1 MALEVGDYMIF
12 GTLMFIINIVN
23 IIVFNSSY
31 STIPVVGT
39 LIKWIIILLTNT
51 TLLIT
56 IINRIMNSNKSD
68 SNDSNDFTPDEQNYN
83 TVLVIASLIFIVL
96 WILLLIISEDILEDY
111 YLSLII

>member
-1 MALEVGDYMIF
+1 MTLDVNDYMIF
-12 GTLMFIINIVN
+12 GALMFIINIVN

-68 SNDSNDFTPDEQNYN
+68 TDDFTLDEQNYN
-83 TVLVIASLIFIVL
+83 TVIVIASLIFIVL
-96 WILLLIISEDILEDY
+96 WILILIISEDILEDY
-111 YLSLII
+111 YLGLIV

>member
-68 SNDSNDFTPDEQNYN
+68 TDDFTLDEQNYN
-83 TVLVIASLIFIVL
+83 TVLVITSLIFIVL

>member
-68 SNDSNDFTPDEQNYN
+68 TDDFTLDEQNYN
-83 TVLVIASLIFIVL
+83 TVIVIASLIFIVL
-96 WILLLIISEDILEDY
+96 WILILIISEDILEDY
-111 YLSLII
+111 YLGLII